1 MSESFVGVNVC
12 AVLKNG
18 LAVTGVVESVDPDTQ
33 VLTLVNAAS
42 EFRGRTR
49 RYPTYQIAGSK
60 VVDIQILSDDASS
73 DDAASTQGAEY
84 APSYPSEPVEEGNVG
99 HSVTHLGLASYVDP
113 AIISVGATGTR
124 PSQATSDDR
133 AGMVEDHAAHEE
145 PPTVDFSFIAAGNTL
160 PPTTSAHHLSHKAK
174 GKQPMAAACPGQ
186 SGMAAPRHRFMGQ
199 ALASDSEGPMDDS
212 DAPADSFY
220 GDGPSTHER
229 AGHHHQSPRSRPGR
243 DHGSPRHRT
252 PRRTPRQLRPN
263 AWASGDVDQFKDEEF
278 DFQSNLSMFD
288 KKKVFDEIRSND
300 ATDPDTLLVNLN
312 IKPQFAKPAPRNL
325 APTENVLDPMPAS
338 HRGSAYA
345 ALDESS
351 ADESETEAAELPTS
365 PSPGVPDDA
374 VLSAIVAEPTEPT
387 ALANLPPL
395 SGCRSLKS
403 SNCSSGTT
411 APSQR
416 GRHVSDW
423 PGSRPPVG
431 HLTRNPVSATD
442 LLATMKGANVLE
454 LSSRATAMSQSMP
467 PTPANPGAMPGISA
481 VKPRFKAVNGTMVP
495 GVARTQFVELERIL
509 ATEVVGPSKE
519 QLIENAG
526 RSSAMLCLQILGGS
540 RRIQPGNHNAPP
552 VVLIMAGN
560 NRLGAIGVCGARHLV
575 NHGCEVVFVV
585 ASKDRDLDP
594 SVFYQ
599 QRLARLAGARLIGRV
614 TALPDQSNSPVDLI
628 VDGLLGAT
636 HAFNDIAMATEQQT
650 ITQLIQWANENKAP
664 VLALEVPSGHTKTS
678 QATNPDVPNP
688 YEMIV
693 PRWTLCF
700 GAPSAELTSRAMS
713 GELTLAD
720 MGVPHALWKRV
731 GVRQWRMPW
740 GADYLVGLEYC

>member
-1 MSESFVGVNVC
+1 M
-12 AVLKNG
+12 
-18 LAVTGVVESVDPDTQ
+18 VD
-33 VLTLVNAAS
+33 
-42 EFRGRTR
+42 G
-49 RYPTYQIAGSK
+49 
-60 VVDIQILSDDASS
+60 
-73 DDAASTQGAEY
+73 
-84 APSYPSEPVEEGNVG
+84 
-99 HSVTHLGLASYVDP
+99 
-113 AIISVGATGTR
+113 
-124 PSQATSDDR
+124 
-133 AGMVEDHAAHEE
+133 HEE
-145 PPTVDFSFIAAGNTL
+145 PLTVDFSLIAAGNAL
-160 PPTTSAHHLSHKAK
+160 PSTTSAHRLSHKAK
-174 GKQPMAAACPGQ
+174 GKQPLVAGYPGQ
-186 SGMAAPRHRFMGQ
+186 PGMAVSHHRFGRDQ
-199 ALASDSEGPMDDS
+199 PLASDSEGPLDDS
-212 DAPADSFY
+212 DAPADVFY
-220 GDGPSTHER
+220 NDGPSTHER
-229 AGHHHQSPRSRPGR
+229 AGYYHHSPRNRPGR

-325 APTENVLDPMPAS
+325 APTENVLDPAPAS
-338 HRGSAYA
+338 HRSSAYA

-351 ADESETEAAELPTS
+351 ADDSETEASELPTG
-365 PSPGVPDDA
+365 PAVGIPDGA
-374 VLSAIVAEPTEPT
+374 VLSAIVAESTEPT

-395 SGCRSLKS
+395 SGHRSLKS
-403 SNCSSGTT
+403 SNCSSNTT
-411 APSQR
+411 GPSQR
-416 GRHVSDW
+416 SRHVSDW
-423 PGSRPPVG
+423 SSGRPPMG

-442 LLATMKGANVLE
+442 LLATMKGANVVE
-454 LSSRATAMSQSMP
+454 LSGRATNTSQSMP
-467 PTPANPGAMPGISA
+467 PTPANPGTSA
-481 VKPRFKAVNGTMVP
+481 AKPRFKAVNGTMVP
-495 GVARTQFVELERIL
+495 GVTRAQFVELERIL
-509 ATEVVGPSKE
+509 TTDVVGPSKE

-526 RSSAMLCLQILGGS
+526 RSCAMLCLQVLGGS

-585 ASKDRDLDP
+585 AGKDRDLEP

-614 TALPDQSNSPVDLI
+614 TALPDQSDSPVDLI